1 MPVDFNNFIL
11 TVQMAFVDSICIV
24 IITTFHELSLF
35 FNAEKRIFLIE
46 NDATAKDVRLAY
58 TVKNAGKVYTVI

>member
-1 MPVDFNNFIL
+1 
-11 TVQMAFVDSICIV
+11 MAVVDSICVV

-46 NDATAKDVRLAY
+46 NDATVKDVGLAY
-58 TVKNAGKVYTVI
+58 TVKNAGKAYTVF